1 MLTSTPWEFSFG
13 RGTTFVGSDMCWLVV
28 LGLLMYFTIR
38 PKLVDENALSYT
50 SLGKMIAS
58 FKSYLVAA
66 TTAHEYPTVG
76 PACKYG
82 VASSREAY
90 LYTIIEWEMSLVN
103 LLLVVQ
109 RLVSRWPRAWPRSC
123 IDLVLCSPWYGRPRP
138 KTYHHRLHFR
148 RGSPRDVA

>member
-1 MLTSTPWEFSFG
+1 MLTSSPWEFSFG
-13 RGTTFVGSDMCWLVV
+13 HGTTFVGTDMCWLVV
-28 LGLLMYFTIR
+28 LGLLMYFSTR
-38 PKLVDENALSYT
+38 PKLVDGNALSYT
-50 SLGKMIAS
+50 SLGKMIAD

-109 RLVSRWPRAWPRSC
+109 RLVSKW
-123 IDLVLCSPWYGRPRP
+123 L
-138 KTYHHRLHFR
+138 
-148 RGSPRDVA
+148 